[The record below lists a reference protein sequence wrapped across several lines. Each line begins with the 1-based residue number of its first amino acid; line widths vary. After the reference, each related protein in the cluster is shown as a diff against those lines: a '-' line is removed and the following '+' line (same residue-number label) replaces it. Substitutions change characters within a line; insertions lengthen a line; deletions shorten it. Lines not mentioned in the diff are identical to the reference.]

1 MATERELR
9 LKGVVKGARQDDPD
23 TNMTRLLSVLKPSV
37 IIPEVD
43 KYYVFV
49 YKAKTPRIQ
58 YDQNPFIVCTGIYKW
73 GFTGYNF
80 HWEGHRRYS
89 WNEVVTNLYEVS
101 ENELNIVERLPI
113 AKIRTT

>member
-9 LKGVVKGARQDDPD
+9 LQYVLKGARQDDPD
-23 TNMTRLLSVLKPSV
+23 TNMKRLLDTLKPAQIV
-37 IIPEVD
+37 PKVD

-58 YDQNPFIVCTGIYKW
+58 YDQNPFILCTGIYKW

-80 HWEGHRRYS
+80 HWERHRRYS

-101 ENELNIVERLPI
+101 DNELNIIERLPI